1 MIRDVL
7 LELYSM
13 FAGDARMSLSALAVV
28 GVSAVLAVEVSTAA
42 GGALLLGGSLIVL
55 ATSILAAARRKP

>member
-13 FAGDARMSLSALAVV
+13 FAGDARMSLGALAVV
-28 GVSAVLAVEVSTAA
+28 GVSAVLAFEDSPAA
-42 GGALLLGGSLIVL
+42 GGVLLLVGSLLVL
-55 ATSILAAARRKP
+55 VTSILTAARHKE

>member
-13 FAGDARMSLSALAVV
+13 FAGDARMSLSALVVV

-42 GGALLLGGSLIVL
+42 GGAFLLGGSLIVL
-55 ATSILAAARRKP
+55 VASILLAARRKS